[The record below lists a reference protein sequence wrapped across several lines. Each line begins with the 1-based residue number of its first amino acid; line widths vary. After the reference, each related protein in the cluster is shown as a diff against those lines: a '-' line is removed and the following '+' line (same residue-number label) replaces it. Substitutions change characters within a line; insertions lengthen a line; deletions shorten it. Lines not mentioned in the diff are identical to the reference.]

1 MEIID
6 GEVEISG
13 KVDIVS
19 VALEIYKRVIN
30 KQQSFHA
37 KLNFNLKI
45 SCEIEGVAIE
55 TIYTERLFELSKA
68 DFDKLVEKVIIKK

>member
-45 SCEIEGVAIE
+45 SCEIE
-55 TIYTERLFELSKA
+55 
-68 DFDKLVEKVIIKK
+68 